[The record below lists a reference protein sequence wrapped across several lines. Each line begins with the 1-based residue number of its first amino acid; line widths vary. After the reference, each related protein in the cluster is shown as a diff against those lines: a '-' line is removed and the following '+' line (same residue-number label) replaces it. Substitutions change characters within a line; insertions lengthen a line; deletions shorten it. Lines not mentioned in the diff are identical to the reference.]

1 MHILVVHN
9 PVAGRTRPEALRE
22 ILRRNFHSDHFEL
35 SVYETTGE
43 DDITSLVREHVLAGV
58 ELVVAAGGDG
68 TVSAVADAL
77 ANGDVPLGILPAGTT
92 NVVAQE
98 LGIPLN
104 IERACRVFT
113 GKYRYRSIDAIRYED
128 CFYIHSVGTGLSAQA
143 MLGASRER
151 KRRYGLLAYI
161 WSILKIIVGIQPH
174 NFTIMADGNI
184 ESFQAADVM
193 LANISIL
200 TKPFRLG
207 PHIAPDDGRVDI
219 CITRARS
226 IFDIIGVAL
235 DILLQGQM
243 HRPRNLIFREA
254 YDSVKVTSDR
264 PVLVQGDGEVL
275 GQTPI
280 EVTVIKG
287 AVKIIVPAD

>member
-1 MHILVVHN
+1 MRIFVVHN

-22 ILRRNFHSDHFEL
+22 ILQRNLRSDRFDL
-35 SVYETTGE
+35 TVYETTGN
-43 DDITSLVREHVLAGV
+43 DDIATMVREQIRMGV
-58 ELVVAAGGDG
+58 ELVIAAGGDG

-77 ANGDVPLGILPAGTT
+77 ANSDVPLGILPAGTT

-104 IERACRVFT
+104 VERACRLFT
-113 GKYRYRSIDAIRYED
+113 GAYKHRSIDALHYD
-128 CFYIHSVGTGLSAQA
+128 NCYYIHSVGTGLSAQA

-161 WSILKIIVGIQPH
+161 WSILKIIFGIQPH
-174 NFTIMADGNI
+174 NFTIIADDNS

-200 TKPFRLG
+200 TRPFRLG

-219 CITRARS
+219 CITKARS
-226 IFDIIGVAL
+226 IFDIFGVAL
-235 DILLQGQM
+235 DILLQGKIR
-243 HRPRNLIFREA
+243 RPRNLIFREA
-254 YDSVKVTSDR
+254 FKSIRVTSSR
-264 PVLVQGDGEVL
+264 PVRVQGDGEVL
-275 GQTPI
+275 GETPI
-280 EVTVIKG
+280 DVTVVKG
-287 AVKIIVPAD
+287 AVKIIVPAG

>member
-1 MHILVVHN
+1 MRVFVVHN
-9 PVAGRTRPEALRE
+9 PVAGRTRPETLRE
-22 ILRRNFHSDHFEL
+22 ILYRNLHTDHFDL
-35 SVYETTGE
+35 SIYETTGE
-43 DDITSLVREHVLAGV
+43 EDVSALVRERVRTGV
-58 ELVVAAGGDG
+58 ELVIAAGGDG

-77 ANGDVPLGILPAGTT
+77 ANREVPLGIVPAGTT

-104 IERACRVFT
+104 IERACRLFT
-113 GKYRYRSIDAIRYED
+113 GKYKHRYLDAICYED

-143 MLGASRER
+143 MLGASRED
-151 KRRYGLLAYI
+151 KRRYGLLAYF
-161 WSILKIIVGIQPH
+161 WSILKIIVGIQPRH
-174 NFTIMADGNI
+174 FTIIADGKV

-219 CITRARS
+219 CITRAKS

-243 HRPRNLIFREA
+243 RRPRNLVFREA
-254 YDSVKVTSDR
+254 YDSVKVTSDK
-264 PVLVQGDGEVL
+264 PVRVQGDGEVL
-275 GQTPI
+275 GETPI
-280 EVTVIKG
+280 EATIVKG